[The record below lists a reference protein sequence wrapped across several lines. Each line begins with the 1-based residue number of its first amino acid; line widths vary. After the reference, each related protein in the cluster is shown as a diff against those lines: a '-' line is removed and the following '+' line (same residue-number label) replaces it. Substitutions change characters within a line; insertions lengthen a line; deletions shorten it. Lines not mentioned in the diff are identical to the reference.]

1 MALLSNKKF
10 LHVLLQVVTVCRGN
24 IDHERQMDDI
34 TDIMSCVAV
43 LYHDVSYDMPT
54 PESVLDAVKD
64 AEWEVP
70 AND

>member
-24 IDHERQMDDI
+24 INHEHQLDDI
-34 TDIMSCVAV
+34 TDIMSTVAT
-43 LYHDVSYDMPT
+43 LYPNTRHDMPT
-54 PESVLDAVKD
+54 VKSILDAVKD
-64 AEWEVP
+64 MEWDDT

>member
-24 IDHERQMDDI
+24 IDHEHQMDDI
-34 TDIMSCVAV
+34 TDIMSCVAT
-43 LYHDVSYDMPT
+43 LYPDTSYDMPT
-54 PESVLDAVKD
+54 PENVLDAMKD